1 MSLQDPIA
9 DMLVRIKNAQAV
21 NKPTVSMP
29 HSAAK
34 EAIATVLQAE
44 GYITGYEVEIN
55 DSRKSLILVLKYFQ
69 GKPVIETLERVS
81 RPGLRVYKGKDE
93 LPKIMSGLGIS
104 IISTSKG
111 VMSDRA
117 ARKAGFGGEIVCY
130 VS

>member
-1 MSLQDPIA
+1 MSLQDPVA

-21 NKPTVSMP
+21 KKPTVSMP
-29 HSAAK
+29 YSVAK
-34 EAIATVLQAE
+34 EAIAKVLQDE
-44 GYITGYEVEIN
+44 GYLSGYEIESIDN
-55 DSRKSLILVLKYFQ
+55 RKNLNLILKYFQ

-93 LPKIMSGLGIS
+93 LPKVMSGLGIS